1 MVNYDGKVSE
11 LRKLWKSAVELE
23 LETRRIMERILRQTE
38 HTGVM
43 VQNRDEILISYAHC
57 EEHDVALVNKI
68 LTDMAY
74 DYFVC
79 EAIVCPEVFDM
90 LYHRYAKGELT
101 DRGCSL
107 ALLKFWAENRQDME
121 IPDDT
126 ARQLIQ
132 ELLKEEIYFPFYVRF
147 VDMVPEL
154 HYIKDSIFIEYRT
167 QPQSQVYIHYALD
180 DDTVDGEGAGGTAD
194 ETDYGRYDIKAM
206 QEMYAGI
213 YVVMF
218 QLFHGE
224 TLQYYITENFIE
236 DGKVPQERVTQSGT
250 LAGKTEETAEGGT
263 TADRF
268 NILNDIMI
276 STSLQDGTTA
286 QQLTEDYLYQDFCVR
301 ELFRVL

>member
-1 MVNYDGKVSE
+1 
-11 LRKLWKSAVELE
+11 
-23 LETRRIMERILRQTE
+23 
-38 HTGVM
+38 
-43 VQNRDEILISYAHC
+43 
-57 EEHDVALVNKI
+57 
-68 LTDMAY
+68 
-74 DYFVC
+74 
-79 EAIVCPEVFDM
+79 
-90 LYHRYAKGELT
+90 
-101 DRGCSL
+101 
-107 ALLKFWAENRQDME
+107 
-121 IPDDT
+121 
-126 ARQLIQ
+126 
-132 ELLKEEIYFPFYVRF
+132 
-147 VDMVPEL
+147 
-154 HYIKDSIFIEYRT
+154 
-167 QPQSQVYIHYALD
+167 
-180 DDTVDGEGAGGTAD
+180 
-194 ETDYGRYDIKAM
+194 
-206 QEMYAGI
+206 MYAGI